1 MFERA
6 SRWPIPLQVAL
17 DLVLINIAFVLA
29 YFVRYELQWIRPVAE
44 VNFQPLSIFVP
55 IASLLT
61 IILLA
66 VYRSE
71 GLYRPPRATSWL
83 DDVYTISIGTLVGIA
98 IVIFIT
104 FIYRPL
110 FYSRLIFAEAG
121 VLIVLILSG
130 ARWIQRWVRDRLL
143 ARGIGQVKVLIVGAG
158 ELGRVIMRSLVAL
171 PQLGYQVVGFVDDDP
186 AKQNPIG
193 RFPALG
199 STEDLGSVIKEHHV
213 EEAIISLPWRSH
225 QKIVDLVAEC
235 EAAGIRVRIVPDL
248 FQMSLTRVDVD
259 EIAGIPLLGVK
270 EPPIRGWNLALK
282 RIIDGAVSALLLAVT
297 SPLILLVA
305 LAIKLESRGPVLFR
319 QPRVGRGGRAFTFHK
334 FRTMRPGAE
343 EELPDLLPL
352 NEAEGP
358 IFKIKEDPRRTRVG
372 AILRRTSLDELPQ
385 LYNVLRGEMS
395 LVGPRPAIQREV
407 EGYHDW
413 HRRRLE
419 IQPGVTGLSQVMGR
433 SDLTFDEMVMLD
445 LFYAENWSLWL
456 DLKILLRTVPAI
468 IRGTGAY

>member
-6 SRWPIPLQVAL
+6 SRWSVPLQVAL
-17 DLVLINIAFVLA
+17 DLALINVAFVMA

-44 VNFQPLSIFVP
+44 VNSQPFSVFVP

-61 IILLA
+61 VILLA
-66 VYRSE
+66 VYRTE
-71 GLYRPPRATSWL
+71 GLYRRRRATSWL
-83 DDVYTISIGTLVGIA
+83 DDVYTISVGTLVAIA

-121 VLIVLILSG
+121 VLIVLVLSG

-171 PQLGYQVVGFVDDDP
+171 PHLGYQVVGFVDDDP
-186 AKQNPIG
+186 TKQDPIG

-199 STEDLGSVIKEHHV
+199 RTKDLASVIKEHNV

-225 QKIVDLVAEC
+225 QKIVDLVAQC
-235 EAAGIRVRIVPDL
+235 ESAGIQARIVPDL

-270 EPPIRGWNLALK
+270 ELPIRGWNLALK

-297 SPLILLVA
+297 APLILLIA
-305 LAIKLESRGPVLFR
+305 LAIKLESRGPVLFP
-319 QPRVGRGGRAFTFHK
+319 QPRVGRGGRVFTFYK

-343 EELPDLLPL
+343 EELPELMPL
-352 NEAEGP
+352 NEVEGP
-358 IFKIKEDPRRTRVG
+358 TFKIKDDPRRTRVG
-372 AILRRTSLDELPQ
+372 TVLRRTSLDELPQ

-407 EGYHDW
+407 EGYRDW
-413 HRRRLE
+413 HKRRFE
-419 IQPGVTGLSQVMGR
+419 IQPGVTGLWQVMGR